1 MPCSGVGSQ
10 SNLIDY
16 GSAQTA
22 QLTCTIALDL
32 AAQARVHCIVNAML
46 HDFNAKYKVALAK
59 AKHLI

>member
-22 QLTCTIALDL
+22 QLACTVMLDL
-32 AAQARVHCIVNAML
+32 ASQTCVHCVVNATL